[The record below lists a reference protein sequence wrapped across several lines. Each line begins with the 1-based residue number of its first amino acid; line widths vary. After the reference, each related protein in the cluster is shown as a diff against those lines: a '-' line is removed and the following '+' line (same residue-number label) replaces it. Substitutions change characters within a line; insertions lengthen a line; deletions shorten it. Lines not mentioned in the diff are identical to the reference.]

1 MTETDAA
8 AHHRPE
14 RAASTGGTRS
24 AAAAA
29 GPGADGSPR
38 RRSPRSAGLPDTMD
52 VGVYYGP
59 GDVRIERRP
68 VPDFGRDEILVE
80 TLASGLCASEA
91 LEWYSKR
98 AGGKVLGHE
107 PVGRVAALGDRVE
120 GLELGDRIFV
130 NHHVGR
136 MSSHW
141 AVRGRYTKD
150 PYFKANCL
158 HPGSMAEYFRV
169 GAAHLRAD
177 VHVLDDAIPDAV
189 ATTIEPWSCVL
200 GGLKQCMIQPGDT
213 VAVIGAGFMGLGFVH
228 MAPLFGAGAVVA
240 LDFSEWRLAMAEE
253 FGASATVNP
262 AACDAAAAIRA
273 INRGLLADIVVL
285 TAPSAAAFASARALV
300 EPGGTL
306 HVGAPGPPG
315 SQFVLDGAEAFLS
328 EVTINSK
335 YSADHRDTYQFIRLL
350 ESGRV
355 DPRAAITHELPLARL
370 SEGFAML
377 TRAEDSLKIVMRP
390 NGRVSAGAGSRDGRE
405 AGPRGS
411 APPGAPIEGVGG
423 NHV

>member
-1 MTETDAA
+1 MTGAHPGPYQDPEHTAGGAVGRHADAA
-8 AHHRPE
+8 GE
-14 RAASTGGTRS
+14 
-24 AAAAA
+24 
-29 GPGADGSPR
+29 PGSDGLPR
-38 RRSPRSAGLPDTMD
+38 RRAPRSAGLPDAMD
-52 VGVYYGP
+52 VGVYYGA

-98 AGGKVLGHE
+98 PGGRVLGHE
-107 PVGRVAALGDRVE
+107 PVGRVAALGDGVE
-120 GLELGDRIFV
+120 GLDIGDRIFV

-141 AVRGRYTKD
+141 AVRGRFTKD
-150 PYFKANCL
+150 PYYKSTGL
-158 HPGSMAEYFRV
+158 DPGSMAEFFRV
-169 GAAHLRAD
+169 DAAHLRAD
-177 VHVLDDAIPDAV
+177 VHVLDCDIPDVV

-200 GGLKQCMIQPGDT
+200 GGLKQCIIQPGDT
-213 VAVIGAGFMGLGFVH
+213 VAVVGAGFMGLGFVH

-240 LDFSEWRLAMAEE
+240 LDFSDWRLAKAEE
-253 FGASATVNP
+253 FGASATLNP
-262 AACDAAAAIRA
+262 AACDPGPAIREL
-273 INRGLLADIVVL
+273 NRGLLADIVVL
-285 TAPSAAAFASARALV
+285 TAPGAAAFASARALV

-315 SQFVLDGAEAFLS
+315 SRFVLDGAEAFLS

-355 DPRAAITHELPLARL
+355 DPRPAITHELPLRRL
-370 SEGFAML
+370 AEGFELL
-377 TRAEDSLKIVMRP
+377 TKAEESLKIVIRP
-390 NGRVSAGAGSRDGRE
+390 DGGTVTGGGHE
-405 AGPRGS
+405 AGPRGPAS
-411 APPGAPIEGVGG
+411 PGVPDEGGG
-423 NHV
+423 GPHV

>member
-1 MTETDAA
+1 MIDAGAA
-8 AHHRPE
+8 APHGPE
-14 RAASTGGTRS
+14 SAASTDGARS
-24 AAAAA
+24 ADAAA
-29 GPGADGSPR
+29 GPSVDGSPPR
-38 RRSPRSAGLPDTMD
+38 LSPRSAGLPDTMD

-59 GDVRIERRP
+59 GDVRVERRP

-91 LEWYSKR
+91 LDWYSKR

-120 GLELGDRIFV
+120 GLEIGDRIFV

-150 PYFKANCL
+150 PYFKATRL

-213 VAVIGAGFMGLGFVH
+213 VAVVGAGFMGLGFVH
-228 MAPLFGAGAVVA
+228 MAPLFGAGTVVA
-240 LDFSEWRLAMAEE
+240 LDFSDWRLAKAEE
-253 FGASATVNP
+253 LGASATANP
-262 AACDAAAAIRA
+262 AAGDPAAAIRA
-273 INRGLLADIVVL
+273 INRGLLADVVVL

-315 SQFVLDGAEAFLS
+315 SQFVLDGAEAFLQRGDHQL
-328 EVTINSK
+328 EVLRRPPGHVPVHSPPRVGPGRPPR
-335 YSADHRDTYQFIRLL
+335 RDN
-350 ESGRV
+350 
-355 DPRAAITHELPLARL
+355 PRAAARAAVGGLRDAHEGRGLPQDRHEAQRPGRRRRRRFRARK
-370 SEGFAML
+370 
-377 TRAEDSLKIVMRP
+377 RDRP
-390 NGRVSAGAGSRDGRE
+390 
-405 AGPRGS
+405 AGPCPSGRTD
-411 APPGAPIEGVGG
+411 
-423 NHV
+423 